1 MIPQQSRLVVQSPA
15 REAEHYAVI
24 QHAVIQ
30 YAVTQRYGDMRRYC
44 LSAR

>member
-24 QHAVIQ
+24 Q